1 MHYVSSIRNGIAEM
15 SDEEQPIELWN
26 IDGKLQPVS
35 MGLRVMDRLRL
46 AECAAQ
52 QLAAELRT
60 QSESLIKQ
68 AIDRYERLHKLDRK
82 VTLKQICA
90 ELGVNYGSAR
100 VLKSRYAKQKR
111 KRKKS

>member
-1 MHYVSSIRNGIAEM
+1 M
-15 SDEEQPIELWN
+15 SDDEPKDPPAPSPLGLPMGRNLLADHLLLQGMLQHTLEENEQ
-26 IDGKLQPVS
+26 
-35 MGLRVMDRLRL
+35 LR
-46 AECAAQ
+46 AQ
-52 QLAAELRT
+52 TEP
-60 QSESLIKQ
+60 LIKQ

-90 ELGVNYGSAR
+90 EMGVNYGSAR